1 MKAVLE
7 SEKVHNRKLRD
18 RNEGLE
24 KAKADN
30 DAEMNTHRRMGAKEM
45 HRLMRKESAKVLC
58 SPCVPNNC
66 YSQYSI
72 LLRLWVPRQIWV
84 QAFFQHRRSEKL
96 KLKHKTQAKNSRK
109 KTQALGGISQK
120 RK

>member
-84 QAFFQHRRSEKL
+84 QAFFSTSAVGKT
-96 KLKHKTQAKNSRK
+96 KTQAQNSSQKLKKKTQEK
-109 KTQALGGISQK
+109 KTQAP
-120 RK
+120 